1 MEGALCCCGSGKK
14 HGNCCGIYLSG
25 RGVPDTPEQLMRSRY
40 AAFCHKNIDYL
51 IATRDPDERQINDR
65 KVLAD
70 TCNRTQWLGLEVLNT
85 DDSQLGRGIGFVEF
99 AAFYE
104 EKGQVH
110 ENSRFVKKAAA
121 GIIATAGY
129 FLGWPGAGTGP
140 AGVRAIKNIKNV
152 TENRNTPRKWP

>member
-14 HGNCCGIYLSG
+14 HGNCCGVYLSG

-110 ENSRFVKKAAA
+110 ENSRFVKKGSRWYYSDGRILPPVAW
-121 GIIATAGY
+121 G
-129 FLGWPGAGTGP
+129 
-140 AGVRAIKNIKNV
+140 R
-152 TENRNTPRKWP
+152 NRPCWCKSNKKYKKCHGK